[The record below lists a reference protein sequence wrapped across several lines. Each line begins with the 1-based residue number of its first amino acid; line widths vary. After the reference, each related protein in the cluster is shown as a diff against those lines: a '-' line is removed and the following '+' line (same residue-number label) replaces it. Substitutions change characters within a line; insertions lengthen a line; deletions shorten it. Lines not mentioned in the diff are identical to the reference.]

1 LFAMKGGDIEGPVE
15 TQYGYHVIQLDAIK
29 PGEKTPLDKV
39 RAEIEQELKKGKAGK
54 AFATAVDTMQNTV
67 YEQFDSLKPAADAL
81 KLTIQTSDWITRD
94 GGGNPVLVKP
104 ELLTKIFSDDAI
116 KNKRNTAAVEVA
128 PNTFVA
134 ARVIEHKAA
143 DALPFDTVRKD
154 VEQQLLLERGTK
166 LVEEEGKATL
176 ARVKAG
182 DDKGVSWTGPVTVSL
197 QKPSGLAPEAA
208 REVFSADPAK
218 LPAYV
223 GMPVSN
229 GRFVIYRVSKVIEAP
244 PPDAEQRKALARQL
258 SQIAAQQQF
267 DAYMQT
273 VKAGAGVEID
283 ASKVEK
289 KAPQ

>member
-1 LFAMKGGDIEGPVE
+1 
-15 TQYGYHVIQLDAIK
+15 
-29 PGEKTPLDKV
+29 
-39 RAEIEQELKKGKAGK
+39 
-54 AFATAVDTMQNTV
+54 
-67 YEQFDSLKPAADAL
+67 
-81 KLTIQTSDWITRD
+81 
-94 GGGNPVLVKP
+94 VKP
-104 ELLTKIFSDDAI
+104 ELLAKIFSDDAI
-116 KNKRNTAAVEVA
+116 KDKRNTDIVEVA
-128 PNTFVA
+128 PNTIVT

-143 DALPFDTVRKD
+143 DVLPFDTVRKD
-154 VEQQLLLERGTK
+154 VQDQLVLERTAK

-176 ARVKAG
+176 ERVRAG
-182 DDKGVSWTGPVTVSL
+182 NDKGLSWTGPVTVSL

-218 LPAYV
+218 LPVFV

-229 GRFVIYRVSKVIEAP
+229 ARFVIYRVGKVIEAP
-244 PPDAEQRKALARQL
+244 PLGADQRKELARQL